1 MAPFTAS
8 SRSASSKTINGALPP
23 SSRDTFLIPG
33 AHCSISL
40 APTSVEPVKE
50 ILRTLGL
57 AVSSL
62 PMSPAEPVT
71 TLSTPLGI
79 PARSASS
86 TIASAENG
94 VCDAGLMT
102 MVQPAASA
110 GPALRVIIAAGKFHG
125 VIAAVTPIGC
135 LMTRMRLSFW

>member
-1 MAPFTAS
+1 MRISDWSSDVCSSDLLTQTQVFPALRYLDCTAPFTAS
-8 SRSASSKTINGALPP
+8 SRSASSKTMNGALPP

-71 TLSTPLGI
+71 T
-79 PARSASS
+79 
-86 TIASAENG
+86 
-94 VCDAGLMT
+94 
-102 MVQPAASA
+102 Q
-110 GPALRVIIAAGKFHG
+110 
-125 VIAAVTPIGC
+125 IG
-135 LMTRMRLSFW
+135 RAHV